1 MPQLE
6 RDLNSGAVIIK
17 YNEHELEDH
26 LGYRLTKL
34 EKRFDVLEKKIEEL
48 EVLVKKVI
56 EKFYI

>member
-17 YNEHELEDH
+17 YSEYELEDH
-26 LGYRLTKL
+26 LGYRLMKL
-34 EKRFDVLEKKIEEL
+34 EKRFDMLERKIEEL
-48 EVLVKKVI
+48 ERLVKRVV